1 VRAVPGSS
9 IPILAPL
16 ALHDDAGG
24 IADFDPDTAQAGSI
38 GGIHP
43 WRKSEIFGSQS
54 RVGGNCCSQLRAISI
69 RRGNDGDLPMVSA
82 QQLERPSSCWPNI
95 GSDQIGEDTPSFAS
109 PDQPKARGTNAELPQ
124 W

>member
-54 RVGGNCCSQLRAISI
+54 RVGGNCCSQPTRHLDTQGQRRRPADGI
-69 RRGNDGDLPMVSA
+69 RPATRKTKFVLA
-82 QQLERPSSCWPNI
+82 QHWQ
-95 GSDQIGEDTPSFAS
+95 
-109 PDQPKARGTNAELPQ
+109 
-124 W
+124 